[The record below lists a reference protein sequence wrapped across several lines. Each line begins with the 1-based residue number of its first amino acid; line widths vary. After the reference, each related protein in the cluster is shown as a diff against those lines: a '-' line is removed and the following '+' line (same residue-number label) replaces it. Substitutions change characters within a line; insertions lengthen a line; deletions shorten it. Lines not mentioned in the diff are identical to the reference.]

1 MITIRQLSEYIHL
14 REPERNRA
22 GSINGDQLGREKAI
36 HILTKKKNLMYI
48 PIILG
53 TAREGRESEKVA
65 RFMLAKTVEFG
76 LESEILDVRDYR
88 LPATD
93 DTRTSDAASRLKER
107 VLRADGLVIVSPEY
121 NHGYPGELKMML
133 DMLYEEYFGKPV
145 GICGVSSG
153 VFGGARMIEHLVAT
167 CVRFHMLPTGQVLY
181 FPRVQELFDESGA
194 IKKEAYHR
202 RAKKFLTILA
212 EYAEALKRR
221 SDAQS

>member
-1 MITIRQLSEYIHL
+1 
-14 REPERNRA
+14 
-22 GSINGDQLGREKAI
+22 
-36 HILTKKKNLMYI
+36 MYI

-53 TAREGRESEKVA
+53 TARAGRESEKVA
-65 RFMLAKTVEFG
+65 KFMLAKATEFG

-93 DTRTSDAASRLKER
+93 DTKTSEAAARLKER
-107 VLRADGLVIVSPEY
+107 VLRADGIVIVSPEY

-133 DMLYEEYFGKPV
+133 DLLYAEYFGKPV

-167 CVRFHMLPTGQVLY
+167 CVRFHMLPTGEVLY
-181 FPRVQELFDESGA
+181 FPKVQDLFDDSGA

-202 RAKKFLTILA
+202 RAEKFYAVLA
-212 EYAEALKRR
+212 EYAERLGEGKDGR
-221 SDAQS
+221 S